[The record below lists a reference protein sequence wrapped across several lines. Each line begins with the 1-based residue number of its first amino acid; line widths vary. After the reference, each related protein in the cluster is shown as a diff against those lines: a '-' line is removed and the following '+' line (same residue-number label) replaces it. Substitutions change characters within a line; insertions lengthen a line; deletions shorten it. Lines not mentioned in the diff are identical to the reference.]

1 MQGGGLVFVF
11 ALPIWAA
18 AFICGAIV
26 SLKIPALVLFFV
38 VAIIFCIL
46 FLYQHWFSVVIFG
59 FFCGMLRAQWGDI
72 LVLPDHNIFT
82 TIRDYCDARFS
93 MFLDEPYKT
102 LVSGIIFGGSSGF
115 SSEWKQVFRSTGTMH
130 IIAVS
135 GANVAFVVNWIEW
148 VLRKTIA
155 FPRTRFYVAAI
166 AIGGYVL
173 ITGAPA
179 SVVRAGVMAFVMHIA
194 PLVGRRAYA
203 LHALSFAAGI
213 MVVINPSIAGD
224 IGFQFSCLATLG
236 LIMFESPGQKFAGM
250 ISETIAATL
259 CILPLEIYYFRTA
272 SMSALFANSFVLPFI
287 PFLMIAGGILLVFT
301 FGPTAFAALVAEVVQ
316 FFARIMLQILAFFSD
331 IPGSSASI
339 VISFSAVVVWYLIL
353 GVYFCLRSRRQIRVP
368 I

>member
-18 AFICGAIV
+18 AFICGALV
-26 SLKIPALVLFFV
+26 SSKISAWILFFAV
-38 VAIIFCIL
+38 LIIFSAL
-46 FLYQHWFSVVIFG
+46 FLYRSWVLVILFG
-59 FFCGMLRAQWGDI
+59 FFCGLYRAQWGDI
-72 LVLPDHNIFT
+72 VSLPEHNFFT
-82 TIRDYCDARFS
+82 TIRDYCDARLAL
-93 MFLDEPYKT
+93 FLDEPYKT

-148 VLRKTIA
+148 ALRKTIA

-179 SVVRAGVMAFVMHIA
+179 SVVRAGVMAFVMHVA
-194 PLVGRRAYA
+194 LLVGRRAYA
-203 LHALSFAAGI
+203 LHALAFAAAM
-213 MVVINPSIAGD
+213 MVVINPSIARD

-272 SMSALFANSFVLPFI
+272 SISALIANSFVLPFI
-287 PFLMIAGGILLVFT
+287 PILMIAGGILVVFT
-301 FGPTAFAALVAEVVQ
+301 LGPVLFATFVADIVQ

-339 VISFSAVVVWYLIL
+339 AISFSVVVVWYLIL
-353 GVYFCLRSRRQIRVP
+353 GAYFCLRCVRQIRVP